1 MIKAFPDRAQR
12 TVSRTL
18 HEYQKWVRLWTTQ
31 LTYCVSCD
39 RPHLQQ
45 VNTGAGRF
53 ILGVVRLL
61 WIHSNTA
68 HDLHTQ
74 PAPSSPGLPRLSHL
88 FSSTRYKQICI
99 LWLHLLRGL
108 LANSISFLRNST
120 NLVTNVQEYIP
131 AKFLLWNTRK
141 WSSFT
146 GSNKN
151 LCHNSRLLSSGT

>member
-1 MIKAFPDRAQR
+1 MIKVFPDRAQR

-18 HEYQKWVRLWTTQ
+18 HEYQKWVRRFTTQ

-53 ILGVVRLL
+53 ILCVVRLL

-74 PAPSSPGLPRLSHL
+74 LAPSSPRLPRLSHL
-88 FSSTRYKQICI
+88 FSSARNKQKCI
-99 LWLHLLRGL
+99 LWLHLLHGL

-120 NLVTNVQEYIP
+120 NWSRLCKNIFQQI
-131 AKFLLWNTRK
+131 FLSWDTRK
-141 WSSFT
+141 WPSFA
-146 GSNKN
+146 GSNIN
-151 LCHNSRLLSSGT
+151 SRHNSRRL